1 MAPAASAA
9 AASAAP
15 VAWLA
20 LLPPDALALVCAH
33 CDTVRDTVRDAV
45 RLAATCDVRT
55 LDS

>member
-9 AASAAP
+9 AASAAA

-33 CDTVRDTVRDAV
+33 CDTVRDAV